1 MLCSFVIAL
10 AMRGVNID
18 CLKLPD
24 PKMDEFV

>member
-1 MLCSFVIAL
+1 MLCSFVIEL
-10 AMRGVNID
+10 SMRGFNID